1 MEQGREVEVTKYP
14 LEVASIVRTQTF
26 SVESHLALARAADGD
41 SPFKVFK
48 KLSRFIFALIN
59 VQ

>member
-48 KLSRFIFALIN
+48 KLSRFIF
-59 VQ
+59 

>member
-26 SVESHLALARAADGD
+26 SVESHLAELLMGTLHLRYL
-41 SPFKVFK
+41 K
-48 KLSRFIFALIN
+48 N
-59 VQ
+59 